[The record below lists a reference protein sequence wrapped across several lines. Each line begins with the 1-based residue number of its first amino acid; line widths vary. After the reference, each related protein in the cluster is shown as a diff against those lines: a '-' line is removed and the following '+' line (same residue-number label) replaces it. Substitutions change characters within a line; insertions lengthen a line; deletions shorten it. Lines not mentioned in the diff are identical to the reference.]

1 VVSAADDAIK
11 GAALREFLGWY
22 ASARSEEELRAVIG
36 SLPEPAR
43 SRFDPA
49 LPALGVLAST
59 WYPTEAI
66 HALLDRMTAGMSRAE
81 REAFAVE
88 GASVVMRNT
97 LRGLY
102 KALFR
107 VIATPDRYPRMAS
120 RVWSQYYRSG
130 DFKVENQGSGSSRS
144 YIRAWTSHHPVLCD
158 MNGAAAQV
166 IYETMG
172 CQGVAV
178 TRVSCVDGGGP
189 ECSFVVRWTGGP
201 GA

>member
-1 VVSAADDAIK
+1 VRAVDDAIK

-22 ASARSEEELRAVIG
+22 AGARSEEELRAVING
-36 SLPEPAR
+36 LPAQAR
-43 SRFDPA
+43 ACFDPA

-59 WYPTEAI
+59 WYPMEAI
-66 HALLDRMTAGMSRAE
+66 HALLDRMTAGMTRGE

-97 LRGLY
+97 LTGLY

-120 RVWSQYYRSG
+120 KVWSQYYRSG
-130 DFKVENQGSGSSRS
+130 EFRVENLAPGSARSS
-144 YIRAWTSHHPVLCD
+144 IRDWSSHHPVLCD

-172 CQGVAV
+172 CQGVGV
-178 TRVSCVDGGGP
+178 TRIECAGAGGAA
-189 ECSFVVRWTGGP
+189 CSFMVRWTGGP
-201 GA
+201 GT